1 MKKTI
6 EKPKQRKGFAVIEPA
21 LQRKIASMGGRAVSK
36 DRRHM
41 ADIGRIG
48 GEAKRNAKAA

>member
-1 MKKTI
+1 MKKTT

-21 LQRKIASMGGRAVSK
+21 LQRKIASMGGKAVSK